1 MLIIERALAERLIC
15 KMNFDEIF
23 HFLFET
29 YTGIGVL
36 ILAALVLSIVVCAI
50 WERAT
55 RKKYVDRG
63 PAEDEWAIF
72 DEGDGDDDDDVD
84 DAEDSS
90 DSE

>member
-1 MLIIERALAERLIC
+1 
-15 KMNFDEIF
+15 MNFDEIF

-72 DEGDGDDDDDVD
+72 DDDDDDD
-84 DAEDSS
+84 GSDAGDGKDSS